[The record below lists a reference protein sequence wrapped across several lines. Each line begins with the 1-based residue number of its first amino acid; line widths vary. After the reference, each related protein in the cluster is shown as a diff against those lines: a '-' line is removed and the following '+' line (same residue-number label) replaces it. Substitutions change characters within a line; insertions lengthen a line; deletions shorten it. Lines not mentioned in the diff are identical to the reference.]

1 MRERAEQ
8 TRAEAGRAPVRRS
21 PGDARP
27 PTGPL
32 SLLALQRSAGN
43 RAVAGALSHL
53 TVQRHADFEPVG
65 PGDEQPEVTAP
76 LNGVSADQQS
86 AGQQTAV
93 QELPVGSDVTA
104 SRQDIPA
111 PPPAYP
117 NMTAQAA
124 APTNEGDALS
134 IVLTSLWSQTCADGL
149 ERGFPIHWNQKS
161 GAIWPGDTVM
171 GPKRTSPGDRAY
183 ITIPFDDPAGKD
195 NFMVGSGHT
204 HPPPSPG
211 YRAKTVGPS
220 DIDRGNLG
228 AKRPGMV
235 VDFSTTASRR
245 NDAKLYFFGPETRQD

>member
-8 TRAEAGRAPVRRS
+8 ARADAGHAPLRRS
-21 PGDARP
+21 PGEARP
-27 PTGPL
+27 PTGSL

-43 RAVAGALSHL
+43 RAVAAALSRL

-76 LNGVSADQQS
+76 LNEASSD
-86 AGQQTAV
+86 QQTAV
-93 QELPVGSDVTA
+93 QELPDGSDVSV

-117 NMTAQAA
+117 DMTAQAA
-124 APTNEGDALS
+124 AHTNEGDALS
-134 IVLTSLWSQTCADGL
+134 IDLSSLWSQTCADGL

-161 GAIWPGDTVM
+161 GAIWRGDTVM

-183 ITIPFDDPAGKD
+183 ITIPFGDPPGKD

-235 VDFSTTASRR
+235 VDFSTTASKR
-245 NDAKLYFFGPETRQD
+245 NDAKLYFFGPQTRQD